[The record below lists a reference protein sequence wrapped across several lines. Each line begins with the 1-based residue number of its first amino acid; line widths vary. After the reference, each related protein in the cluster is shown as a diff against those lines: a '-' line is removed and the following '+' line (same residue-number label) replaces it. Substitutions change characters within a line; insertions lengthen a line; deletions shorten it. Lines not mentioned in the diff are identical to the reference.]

1 MKITGGC
8 LLMLL
13 QKFDLV
19 IDLQKHYFLSNCT
32 ITKQEYFQ
40 KPRAYLWLKNKM
52 NKAKTM
58 FNVLCFLTKILS
70 LDIAG
75 L

>member
-1 MKITGGC
+1 M
-8 LLMLL
+8 
-13 QKFDLV
+13 LV

-40 KPRAYLWLKNKM
+40 KPRAYLWLKKR
-52 NKAKTM
+52 K

-70 LDIAG
+70 LNTAG